1 MPPLDGGGRSSVES
15 ASFTLEK
22 STHDSDGLPS
32 RSKGSH
38 LTVFGVSRSRV
49 VTNPSLA
56 MGCRD
61 ISKSLD
67 THPCSAFRCLQK
79 LVEGLKAEIEAAHL
93 PIVHFTVDLW
103 TCKVSGSKYLGIHIF
118 WVDKAFAFRHALL
131 SVSWSQSSVFAS
143 FSRVLFFQVLST

>member
-1 MPPLDGGGRSSVES
+1 M
-15 ASFTLEK
+15 
-22 STHDSDGLPS
+22 
-32 RSKGSH
+32 
-38 LTVFGVSRSRV
+38 TVFGVSRSHHELLRIPPLQWAV
-49 VTNPSLA
+49 VTSANHLRQNEACCKCICPAQDSSA
-56 MGCRD
+56 Q
-61 ISKSLD
+61 SYSPLD

-103 TCKVSGSKYLGIHIF
+103 TCKLSGSKYLGIHIF